1 MTFKSTTL
9 LQLLTLYIYIILT
22 LSLLGSVF
30 KNEEDELEEDE
41 LLKRLK
47 RMILNAYSLEK
58 EENRV
63 GN

>member
-1 MTFKSTTL
+1 MTSKSTTL
-9 LQLLTLYIYIILT
+9 LQPLTLYIYIILT
-22 LSLLGSVF
+22 LSLLRSVF